1 MRRFFVPTRPHETTA
16 LIDTHAH
23 LDMPE
28 FEKDLPEVI
37 QRAQEAGVTTIMTVG
52 TDSASCRR
60 TLEIAEAYPHIF
72 AIVGVHP
79 HNAAEIGEKDL
90 VDLQNLARHVKVK
103 AWGEIGL
110 DFYRNLSPPA
120 VQKERFRQQIQIGK
134 KLGFPLVIHSRS
146 ATQETISILQEE
158 RAGEVG
164 GVIHCFSGDAKTAQR
179 YLEMGFVISI
189 PGVITFKKAQG
200 LREVVKALSLT
211 EIIIETDAPF
221 LAPVPHRGKRNEPAY
236 VRFTAETIAQIRK
249 QDIAEVAAITTT
261 NARRVFNI
269 NTQQGE

>member
-1 MRRFFVPTRPHETTA
+1 MPTRSHETTA

-28 FEKDLPEVI
+28 FEKDLPGVI
-37 QRAQEAGVTTIMTVG
+37 QGAQEAGVTTIMTVG
-52 TDSASCRR
+52 TDPASCRR

-90 VDLQNLARHVKVK
+90 ADLQNLARHVKVK

-120 VQKERFRQQIQIGK
+120 IQKERFRQQIQIGK
-134 KLGFPLVIHSRS
+134 ELGLPLVIHTRS

-189 PGVITFKKAQG
+189 PGVITFNKAQG
-200 LREVVKALSLT
+200 LREVVKALPLT

-236 VRFTAETIAQIRK
+236 VRFTAATIAQIRR
-249 QDIAEVAAITTT
+249 QDIAEVAAFTTT

-269 NTQQGE
+269 NTQQGG

>member
-1 MRRFFVPTRPHETTA
+1 M

-28 FEKDLPEVI
+28 FEADLPQVI
-37 QRAQEAGVTTIMTVG
+37 QRATEAGVTTIMTVG
-52 TDSASCRR
+52 IDPPSCRR
-60 TLEIAEAYPHIF
+60 ALEIAEAYPHIF

-79 HNAAEIGEKDL
+79 HNAAEVGHKD
-90 VDLQNLARHVKVK
+90 VDDLQALAHHPKVK

-120 VQKERFRQQIQIGK
+120 IQQERFRQQIQIAK
-134 KLGFPLVIHSRS
+134 KLKLPVVIHSRS
-146 ATQETISILQEE
+146 ASQETIACLQEE
-158 RAGEVG
+158 RAQEVG

-189 PGVITFKKAQG
+189 PGVITFNRAQG
-200 LREVVKALSLT
+200 LREVVKGLPSDG
-211 EIIIETDAPF
+211 IIIETDAPF

-236 VRFTAETIAQIRK
+236 VRLTAETIAHIRE
-249 QDIAEVAAITTT
+249 QDISEVAAFTTT
-261 NARRVFNI
+261 NARRIFNLPAD
-269 NTQQGE
+269 QGNS

>member
-1 MRRFFVPTRPHETTA
+1 M

-28 FEKDLPEVI
+28 FKADLPGVI
-37 QRAQEAGVTTIMTVG
+37 QRAREAGVSTIMTVG
-52 TDSASCRR
+52 TDPPSCHR
-60 TLEIAEAYPHIF
+60 TIEIAETYPNIF

-79 HNAAEIGEKDL
+79 HNAAEVGHKDL
-90 VDLQNLARHVKVK
+90 DELKDLARNATVK

-120 VQKERFRQQIQIGK
+120 IQQERFRQQIQIGK
-134 KLGFPLVIHSRS
+134 ELKLPLVIHSRS

-158 RAGEVG
+158 RARESG
-164 GVIHCFSGDAKTAQR
+164 GVIHCFSGDAKTAAE

-189 PGVITFKKAQG
+189 PGVVTFNKAQG
-200 LREVVKALSLT
+200 LREVVQGLPP
-211 EIIIETDAPF
+211 EGIIIETDAPF

-236 VRFTAETIAQIRK
+236 VRITAEAVAAIRG
-249 QDIAEVAAITTT
+249 QDLAEVAAITTA
-261 NARRVFNI
+261 NARRVFDLD
-269 NTQQGE
+269 

>member
-1 MRRFFVPTRPHETTA
+1 MPIRPHETNA

-28 FEKDLPEVI
+28 FEKDLPGVI
-37 QRAQEAGVTTIMTVG
+37 QRAQEAGVTTILAVG
-52 TDSASCRR
+52 TDPTSCRR
-60 TLEIAEAYPHIF
+60 TLEIAEAYPNIF

-79 HNAAEIGEKDL
+79 HNAAEIGEIDLIGLKDM
-90 VDLQNLARHVKVK
+90 ARHTKVK

-110 DFYRNLSPPA
+110 DFYRNLSPPPI
-120 VQKERFRQQIQIGK
+120 QEERFREQIQIGK
-134 KLGFPLVIHSRS
+134 ELGFPLIIHSRS

-164 GVIHCFSGDAKTAQR
+164 GVIHCFSGDAKTASQ

-189 PGVITFKKAQG
+189 PGVITFNKAQG
-200 LREVVKALSLT
+200 LREVVKRLPPEGIL
-211 EIIIETDAPF
+211 IETDAPF

-236 VRFTAETIAQIRK
+236 VRFTAETIAQIRRK
-249 QDIAEVAAITTT
+249 DIAEVAAITTA

-269 NTQQGE
+269 NTQ